1 MERITLNNQPQPFF
15 LISHH
20 YRECHVKSEKNDD
33 MKDESEE
40 SNEGQESWPHTFEVN
55 MSKGETRFQANLLSK
70 EDGR

>member
-1 MERITLNNQPQPFF
+1 M
-15 LISHH
+15 
-20 YRECHVKSEKNDD
+20 KSEKNDD